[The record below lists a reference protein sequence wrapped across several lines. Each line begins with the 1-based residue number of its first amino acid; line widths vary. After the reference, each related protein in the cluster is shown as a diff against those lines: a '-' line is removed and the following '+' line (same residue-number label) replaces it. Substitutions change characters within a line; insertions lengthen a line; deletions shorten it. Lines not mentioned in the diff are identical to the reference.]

1 VDETERRKTEQLRIC
16 LERDV
21 QAKSVKTGFD
31 DVKLVHRCLPE
42 IDLDAVNLSTTFLNH
57 QFQAPLMISAMT
69 GGSKEAARVNA
80 NLAEAADMLGIG
92 MCVGSQ
98 RAALENPKLEQTF
111 TVAREK
117 APKAFISANIGF
129 SELLHY
135 GLKDIQ
141 RAVDMIEADALTIHL
156 NPLQESLQHEAKPRF
171 KGIGERIQKLTP
183 QLHVP
188 VIVKETGAGVA
199 KEDAVFLEKAGVKAI
214 DVAGAGGT
222 SWSAVEHYRA
232 LEAGDKDKAKIA
244 GTFWDWG
251 IPTAISLVEV
261 RSVTS
266 LEIVA
271 SGGLGNGVDV
281 VKALY
286 LGARLGGLATALLDP
301 ANVSADAVIQR
312 LNRFIRE
319 IKTAMTLVGAKS
331 VDDLRVNPLLIVGT
345 TAEWMRQRGLSL
357 ERR

>member
-57 QFQAPLMISAMT
+57 RFSAPLMISAMT
-69 GGSKEAARVNA
+69 GGSSEAARVNA
-80 NLAEAADMLGIG
+80 NLAEAAERLGIG

-98 RAALENPKLEQTF
+98 RAALENPRLEHTF

-135 GLKDIQ
+135 GLKEVQ
-141 RAVDMIEADALTIHL
+141 RVVDMVEADALTIHL
-156 NPLQESLQHEAKPRF
+156 NPLQESLQYEAKPRF

-183 QLHVP
+183 GLHVP
-188 VIVKETGAGVA
+188 VIAKETGAGVA
-199 KEDAVFLEKAGVKAI
+199 KEDAFFLEKVGVKAI

-232 LEAGDKDKAKIA
+232 LEAGDKDRSEIA
-244 GTFWDWG
+244 SAFWDWG
-251 IPTAISLVEV
+251 IPTAISLLEV
-261 RSVTS
+261 RCVTG

-271 SGGLGNGVDV
+271 SGGLRNGVDV
-281 VKALY
+281 VKALC
-286 LGARLGGLATALLDP
+286 LGAQLGGLATALLNP
-301 ANVSADAVIQR
+301 ATVSADAVVQR
-312 LNRFIRE
+312 LNRIIRE
-319 IKTAMTLVGAKS
+319 IKTAMVLVGARS
-331 VDDLRVNPLLIVGT
+331 IGDLREKPLIIVGT